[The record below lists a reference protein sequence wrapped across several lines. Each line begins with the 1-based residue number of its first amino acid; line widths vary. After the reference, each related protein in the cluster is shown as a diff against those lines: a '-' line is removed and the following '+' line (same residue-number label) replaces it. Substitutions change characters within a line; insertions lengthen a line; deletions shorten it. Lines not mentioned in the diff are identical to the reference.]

1 MVIYYVVKKKIIQSN
16 RHMLNSC
23 FLVTIHPYDLGLN
36 LSEPQFS
43 RLENGNGNTYL
54 LVYLSSLKTGT
65 MSFPSILGA

>member
-43 RLENGNGNTYL
+43 RLENGNGNT
-54 LVYLSSLKTGT
+54 
-65 MSFPSILGA
+65 